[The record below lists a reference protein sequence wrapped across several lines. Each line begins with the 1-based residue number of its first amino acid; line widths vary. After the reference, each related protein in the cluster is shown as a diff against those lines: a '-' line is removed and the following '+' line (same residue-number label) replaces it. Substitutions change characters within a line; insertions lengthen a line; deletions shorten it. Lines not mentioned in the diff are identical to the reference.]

1 MRAGKART
9 FWLSFAVTLAVLLP
23 LIAALAIYGMVRSRG
38 TEPVE
43 QSRSD
48 VAVRS
53 PGAENVSNLLV
64 VTAGE
69 QPAFLLMRL
78 DALEGQMNLSCL
90 PGQLN
95 ADGVPGGRTLESS
108 YRAAGPA
115 RAARLLEEMLGIK
128 IDKYLAIAPQSIG
141 DAFGAVGTAR
151 VNLTTL
157 MTESERAASG
167 FGGPVQEFTP
177 ASAAVFLADQTL
189 DALRLAELRGAV
201 WEAFARQNLEL
212 LPNAVPQGLRRV
224 SSTLLTDLSALDL
237 YTLADTLE
245 FLADRGGMVEH
256 TPVPAQWENRSGVL
270 KLTEDGPQWAAEQFG
285 GGLPVQKEQREQEQP
300 QTPPAPESTPA
311 PPAMAGG
318 L

>member
-151 VNLTTL
+151 VNLTTV
-157 MTESERAASG
+157 MIESERAASG
-167 FGGPVQEFTP
+167 LGGRCRSSPRPRRRYFWRIKRWMPCGWQ
-177 ASAAVFLADQTL
+177 SCGGQCG
-189 DALRLAELRGAV
+189 R
-201 WEAFARQNLEL
+201 L
-212 LPNAVPQGLRRV
+212 LPGRTWSFFPMRCPRAC
-224 SSTLLTDLSALDL
+224 
-237 YTLADTLE
+237 
-245 FLADRGGMVEH
+245 
-256 TPVPAQWENRSGVL
+256 
-270 KLTEDGPQWAAEQFG
+270 
-285 GGLPVQKEQREQEQP
+285 
-300 QTPPAPESTPA
+300 
-311 PPAMAGG
+311 AG
-318 L
+318 

>member
-1 MRAGKART
+1 MRAGKAKT
-9 FWLSFAVTLAVLLP
+9 FWLAFAITLAVLLP
-23 LIAALAIYGMVRSRG
+23 LIAALSIYGMVRSRG
-38 TEPVE
+38 AKPVE

-48 VAVRS
+48 VAIRS
-53 PGAENVSNLLV
+53 PGAENVMNLLV

-69 QPAFLLMRL
+69 EPAFVLVRL
-78 DALEGQMNLSCL
+78 DAMEGKINLACL

-95 ADGVPGGRTLESS
+95 ADKVPGGRTLASS
-108 YRAAGPA
+108 YQAAGPA
-115 RAARLLEEMLGIK
+115 RAAQMVEEMLGIQ
-128 IDKYLAIAPQSIG
+128 IQRYLAITPQNIG
-141 DAFGAVGTAR
+141 EAFGTVGTAR

-157 MTESERAASG
+157 MTEGERAAAG

-177 ASAAVFLADQTL
+177 ASAAVFLADQDL
-189 DALRLAELRGAV
+189 EALRMAQLRCAV
-201 WEAFARQNLEL
+201 WEAFLRQNLEM

-245 FLADRGGMVEH
+245 FLADRGGVVEH
-256 TPVPAQWENRSGVL
+256 TPVPAQWESRSGICVIG
-270 KLTEDGPQWAAEQFG
+270 EDAPQWAAEQFG
-285 GGLPVQKEQREQEQP
+285 GAAPASRQEEWP
-300 QTPPAPESTPA
+300 KPTPSPTPTKTP